1 METALGTAV
10 ALDLEDMQE
19 EKEGVLVKIEDIYG
33 VRCGQSSNA
42 RPAARPV
49 PSPLDYVPLRAPL
62 SSYTHTCSDLC
73 V

>member
-1 METALGTAV
+1 M
-10 ALDLEDMQE
+10 DLEDVQE
-19 EKEGVLVKIEDIYG
+19 ESQEIMVKIEDIYG

-42 RPAARPV
+42 RPAAHPV
-49 PSPLDYVPLRAPL
+49 PPPLDHVPLRAPL